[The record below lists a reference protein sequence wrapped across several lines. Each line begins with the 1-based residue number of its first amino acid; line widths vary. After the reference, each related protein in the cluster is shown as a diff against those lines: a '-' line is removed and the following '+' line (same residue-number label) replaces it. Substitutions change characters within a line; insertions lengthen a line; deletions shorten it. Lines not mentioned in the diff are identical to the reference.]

1 MASKQLKKITSN
13 KRVIQYL
20 RSADHYLEK
29 LGYTE
34 HGVRHASIVS
44 RSAIEILKKLGYPE
58 RECEL
63 AAVAGYI
70 HDIGNLAGRK
80 YHGIAASM
88 ISERVLE
95 EEGFPLD
102 EIARVMCAVS
112 NHEDEDGHVTDSIT
126 AALIIADKADVH
138 RSRVRNTDFISFD
151 IHDRVNYA
159 ATDSAIG
166 IDKVKREIT
175 LSLSIDTNISQVM
188 EYFEI
193 FLDRMILCR
202 RAANFFGCSFSLVI
216 NEVKLL

>member
-1 MASKQLKKITSN
+1 MASKYLKRITTN
-13 KRVIQYL
+13 KRVIQFL
-20 RSADHYLEK
+20 KSADQYLEK

-44 RSAIEILKKLGYPE
+44 RSASDILKKLGFPE

-102 EIARVMCAVS
+102 EIARCMCAVG